1 MFDTSTRH
9 WTVRELMRV
18 TIDHLQQR
26 GLDEARLTVELL
38 LAHVLRRPR
47 IELYTGFELAVQPAE
62 LEAFRQVLLRRLRGE
77 PVQYI
82 VGSAHFMGLSL
93 RVDPRVLIPRP
104 ETETLVEWVMLWAK
118 EQSSDRPLRLLD
130 VGTGCGNIAVAAA
143 KYVKQLQV
151 VGVDVHP
158 GSLEV
163 ARTNVND
170 YGLADRVEMMEWD
183 LFEPPPEWL
192 RRSSDVVASNP
203 PYIPLVDWETLEPHV
218 RLQEPQRAL
227 TDGADGMRCIRRI
240 IEATPDLLRHGGPL
254 VMEVGHDQAAEVMR
268 LCDAAGAVQI
278 RSHRDLQQIERVVSA
293 WFEPRSIQP

>member
-47 IELYTGFELAVQPAE
+47 IELYTGFELPVQTAE

-82 VGSAHFMGLSL
+82 VGSAHFMGFALK
-93 RVDPRVLIPRP
+93 VDPRVLIPRP
-104 ETETLVEWVMLWAK
+104 ETETLVEWIMLWAK
-118 EQSSDRPLRLLD
+118 DQPPDQTLRMLD
-130 VGTGCGNIAVAAA
+130 VGTGSGNIAVAAV
-143 KYVKQLQV
+143 KYVKHLQA

-158 GSLEV
+158 GSLEL
-163 ARTNVND
+163 ARANVND
-170 YGLADRVEMMEWD
+170 HGLADRIEMMEWD

-192 RRSSDVVASNP
+192 RSGFDLVASNP
-203 PYIPLVDWETLEPHV
+203 PYIPLVEWETLEPHV
-218 RLQEPQRAL
+218 RNQEPQRAL
-227 TDGADGMRCIRRI
+227 TDGADGLRCIRRI
-240 IEATPDLLRHGGPL
+240 IEAVPGLLRQSGPL

-268 LCDAAGAVQI
+268 LCDEAGATQI

-293 WFEPRSIQP
+293 WFQPRSAGA